1 MAKMIE
7 QEELGGIN
15 IIAPGTTLNGDIVT
29 SGDCRI
35 DGTVKGNVSSNA
47 KIIIG
52 KNGSLEGEVKCKS
65 IDIEGFVKANIN
77 ATDLLTLKSTA
88 NLAGNIHVGK
98 IAIEPGANFM
108 GSCTMQNTKLE
119 IN

>member
-7 QEELGGIN
+7 QEELGGVN
-15 IIAPGTTLNGDIVT
+15 IIAPGTTLTGDIVT
-29 SGDCRI
+29 TGDCRI

-52 KNGSLEGEVKCKS
+52 KNGSLEGEVRCKS

-77 ATDLLTLKSTA
+77 ATELLSLKATA
-88 NLAGNIHVGK
+88 NLSGNIHVGK
-98 IAIEPGANFM
+98 ISIEPGANFV
-108 GSCTMQNTKLE
+108 GNCTMQNTQTD
-119 IN
+119 IV